1 MIRVLLAD
9 DQTMVR
15 TGFEMILGVENDIE
29 VVGQAADGRQAVSA
43 AARLHPDVV
52 LMDVQM
58 PTMDGIAATRE
69 IVAAETARVIVL
81 TTFDRDDYLFDALG
95 AGASG
100 FILKNS
106 DPTELVAA
114 VRAVANGDALL
125 SPSVTLRVIRAM
137 AQGHAPREVTPGADA
152 ELARL
157 TDREVEVLRALAR
170 GLSNAEITAELFVS
184 EATVKTH
191 VSNVLSKL
199 GLRDR
204 VQAVAHAYQHGLV
217 S

>member
-69 IVAAETARVIVL
+69 IVAAETAR
-81 TTFDRDDYLFDALG
+81 
-95 AGASG
+95 
-100 FILKNS
+100 
-106 DPTELVAA
+106 
-114 VRAVANGDALL
+114 
-125 SPSVTLRVIRAM
+125 
-137 AQGHAPREVTPGADA
+137 
-152 ELARL
+152 
-157 TDREVEVLRALAR
+157 
-170 GLSNAEITAELFVS
+170 
-184 EATVKTH
+184 
-191 VSNVLSKL
+191 
-199 GLRDR
+199 
-204 VQAVAHAYQHGLV
+204 
-217 S
+217 

>member
-1 MIRVLLAD
+1 
-9 DQTMVR
+9 
-15 TGFEMILGVENDIE
+15 
-29 VVGQAADGRQAVSA
+29 
-43 AARLHPDVV
+43 
-52 LMDVQM
+52 
-58 PTMDGIAATRE
+58 MDGIAATRE

-100 FILKNS
+100 FILKIS

-152 ELARL
+152 EMC
-157 TDREVEVLRALAR
+157 
-170 GLSNAEITAELFVS
+170 I
-184 EATVKTH
+184 
-191 VSNVLSKL
+191 
-199 GLRDR
+199 RDR
-204 VQAVAHAYQHGLV
+204 GDRGWSGIPPHRAAPVH
-217 S
+217 SC